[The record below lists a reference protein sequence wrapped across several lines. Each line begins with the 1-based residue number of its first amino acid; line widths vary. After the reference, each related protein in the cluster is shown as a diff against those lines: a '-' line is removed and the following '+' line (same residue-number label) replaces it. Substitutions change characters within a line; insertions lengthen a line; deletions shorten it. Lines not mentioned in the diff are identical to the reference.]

1 MIWPFHRKQ
10 QHESFATQASI
21 EHLLQRLDE
30 QDQQLC
36 RIEQTLNRQTNQI
49 EKLIK
54 RIDRATG
61 GRDVA

>member
-1 MIWPFHRKQ
+1 MIWPFSHRKTQ
-10 QHESFATQASI
+10 EPLATQASI